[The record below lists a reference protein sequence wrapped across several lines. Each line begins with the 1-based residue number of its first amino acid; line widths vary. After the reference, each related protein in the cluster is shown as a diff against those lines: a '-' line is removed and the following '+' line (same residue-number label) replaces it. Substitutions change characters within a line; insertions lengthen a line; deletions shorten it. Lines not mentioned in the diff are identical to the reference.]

1 MMFRTFVLVAE
12 KQMPTRLLNSC
23 GRFIGEQSNA
33 HRYKVPSSRPTG
45 RSRPLLTHTHP
56 ALGILLMSQ

>member
-23 GRFIGEQSNA
+23 GRFIGEQRNA
-33 HRYKVPSSRPTG
+33 HRYKV
-45 RSRPLLTHTHP
+45 LLTAYWTVKATIDDTHP